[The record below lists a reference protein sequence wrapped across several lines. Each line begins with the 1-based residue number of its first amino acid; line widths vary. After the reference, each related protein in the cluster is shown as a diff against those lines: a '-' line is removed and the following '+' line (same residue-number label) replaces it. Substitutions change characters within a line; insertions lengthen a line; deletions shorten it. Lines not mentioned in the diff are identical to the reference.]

1 MDLILFPTRI
11 SSSFSVYR
19 VKYRESITVL
29 LDRISSLSY
38 RPSSLNDRVDN
49 VTDLAISDIKEYSH
63 MKSARLLISD
73 YRRGLFVAD
82 MSCAAEGG
90 CRVKVQSLLKRF
102 KIDKIEQAM
111 KSYTRVIVA
120 VNTPP

>member
-1 MDLILFPTRI
+1 M
-11 SSSFSVYR
+11 
-19 VKYRESITVL
+19 L

-38 RPSSLNDRVDN
+38 RPSSLNDQVED

-63 MKSARLLISD
+63 MKSARILISD
-73 YRRGLFVAD
+73 YRRGLFVAE
-82 MSCAAEGG
+82 MSCAVEGG
-90 CRVKVQSLLKRF
+90 CQVKLHSLLKRL

-111 KSYTRVIVA
+111 KSYSRVIVA

>member
-1 MDLILFPTRI
+1 MDLILFPSRI

-19 VKYRESITVL
+19 VKYGESKTVL
-29 LDRISSLSY
+29 LDRLSSLSY
-38 RPSSLNDRVDN
+38 RPTSLNNRVED

-63 MKSARLLISD
+63 MKSPRVLISD
-73 YRRGLFVAD
+73 YRRGLFVAE

-90 CRVKVQSLLKRF
+90 CQVKVQSLLKRM

-111 KSYTRVIVA
+111 KSYFRVIVA

>member
-1 MDLILFPTRI
+1 M
-11 SSSFSVYR
+11 
-19 VKYRESITVL
+19 L

-38 RPSSLNDRVDN
+38 RPSSLKDRAEDVS
-49 VTDLAISDIKEYSH
+49 DLAISDIKEYSH

-73 YRRGLFVAD
+73 YRRGLFVAE

-90 CRVKVQSLLKRF
+90 CRVKVQSLLKRL

-111 KSYTRVIVA
+111 KSYARVIVA